1 MNAYTPNAVR
11 YSKQAEE
18 LGADGLMIIP
28 PYYYTPTDD
37 EIFNYYKAIC
47 EGCGL
52 PIMLYNNPF
61 TSNVD
66 MSAKL
71 VGRLTKSFEQIRYI
85 KEASQRIERIHDI
98 IVESDGLMN
107 VWAGQRVLESYKM
120 GAKGYVNPYGNYIP
134 RASVKF
140 VEWAEQGRW
149 DDVLG
154 GAKSVII
161 QVRRDHHRGHPLYG
175 HQCYSKALAAAAG
188 YPVGDVR
195 APITTFE
202 SLGAEGRERVAD
214 GAADGR
220 ARPHRRCHRK
230 PQAGRRIARKARSPD
245 IGRAVHVD
253 GRAGQ
258 VAGAALGQEH
268 RRLGDVFRRHP
279 FAHRQGGGD
288 GLFAADLGGGVHRHL
303 RAHHAR
309 RDDIGKNALSG
320 IIARHRLGRRRDRRL
335 GGRIGDRARIRCA
348 AGRHPAADADDRA
361 RLPGIQPASHRMTQ
375 EPGRRVHIDRHGLGP
390 DRIPFLD
397 RIGDAAGLAHDAG
410 IVDEHVDPPAG

>member
-1 MNAYTPNAVR
+1 MKTFSGSYTVTVTPFTPGGAAIDYEAWKRFLDWQLACGVPGIIILGTTGEFLTLTEDERGEFVEATVKHIAGRIPVMVGSMNAYTPNAVR
-11 YSKQAEE
+11 YSRQAQD

-47 EGCGL
+47 EGCDL

-85 KEASQRIERIHDI
+85 KEASQRIERIQDI
-98 IVESDGLMN
+98 IVESDGIMN

-149 DDVLG
+149 DDVW
-154 GAKSVII
+154 AVQRII
-161 QVRRDHHRGHPLYG
+161 QKFDAIITEGHPLYG

-202 SLGAEGRERVAD
+202 SLGAEGRERVAKMVPLMKELD
-214 GAADGR
+214 AVVDAIEG
-220 ARPHRRCHRK
+220 
-230 PQAGRRIARKARSPD
+230 RKA
-245 IGRAVHVD
+245 
-253 GRAGQ
+253 
-258 VAGAALGQEH
+258 AAE
-268 RRLGDVFRRHP
+268 
-279 FAHRQGGGD
+279 
-288 GLFAADLGGGVHRHL
+288 
-303 RAHHAR
+303 
-309 RDDIGKNALSG
+309 
-320 IIARHRLGRRRDRRL
+320 
-335 GGRIGDRARIRCA
+335 
-348 AGRHPAADADDRA
+348 
-361 RLPGIQPASHRMTQ
+361 
-375 EPGRRVHIDRHGLGP
+375 
-390 DRIPFLD
+390 
-397 RIGDAAGLAHDAG
+397 
-410 IVDEHVDPPAG
+410 